1 MRLTRL
7 EQTEGNVTTR
17 KFRFGVSG
25 RGDTMAQWQDFA
37 RKAED
42 LGYDSLDL
50 PDHFMRQFSP
60 LPALVAAAQV
70 TSRIRFATTMLCN
83 DFRHPVM
90 LAKEAATV
98 DVLTDGRLE
107 LGIGTGSR
115 PDDLAEAG
123 MRYDPAGVRVERLEE
138 TLRILKLYYGSD
150 ERVSFSG
157 KHYRLA
163 DLEAYPKPVQRP
175 LPIMI
180 GARGNRMLKLAAR
193 EADIVGVMMGAG
205 DAPGALDEKMALV
218 RDAAGERYDQIE
230 FTQLFFNV
238 QVDGKPDGPGA
249 QRPGLSLV
257 GSRDQV
263 VGQLLR
269 LREEHDI
276 SYIMVIGPVIDA
288 FAPVVAQLAGK

>member
-1 MRLTRL
+1 VS
-7 EQTEGNVTTR
+7 ER

-25 RGDTMAQWQDFA
+25 RGETMAQWQDFA

-50 PDHFMRQFSP
+50 PDHFTRQFSP
-60 LPALVAAAQV
+60 LLALVAAGQV

-98 DVLTDGRLE
+98 DVLTDGRFE
-107 LGIGTGSR
+107 LGLGTGSR

-123 MRYDPAGVRVERLEE
+123 MQYDSAGVRIERLEE
-138 TLRILKLYYGSD
+138 TLQILKRYYGEA
-150 ERVSFSG
+150 ERINFAG
-157 KHYRLA
+157 KHYQIA
-163 DLEAYPKPVQRP
+163 DLEAYPKPVQDP
-175 LPIMI
+175 MPVMI
-180 GARGNRMLKLAAR
+180 GARGNRMLSLAAR
-193 EADIVGVMMGAG
+193 EADIIGVMMGAD
-205 DAPGALDEKMALV
+205 DAPGVLDEKMAV
-218 RDAAGERYDQIE
+218 IREAAGDRYDQIE

-238 QVDGKPDGPGA
+238 SIDGQPTAPGA

-263 VGQLLR
+263 VEQLLK

-276 SYIMVIGPVIDA
+276 SYIMVIGPVIEA
-288 FAPVVAQLAGK
+288 FAPVVAKLAGQ

>member
-1 MRLTRL
+1 VS
-7 EQTEGNVTTR
+7 ER

-25 RGDTMAQWQDFA
+25 RGETMAQWQDFA

-42 LGYDSLDL
+42 LGYSSLDL
-50 PDHFMRQFSP
+50 PDHFTRQFSP
-60 LPALVAAAQV
+60 LPALVAAGQV

-83 DFRHPVM
+83 DFRHPVI

-98 DVLTDGRLE
+98 DVLTDGRFE
-107 LGIGTGSR
+107 LGLGTGSR

-123 MRYDPAGVRVERLEE
+123 MQYDAPGVRIERLTEV
-138 TLRILKLYYGSD
+138 LRILDLYYGES
-150 ERVSFSG
+150 ERISFAG
-157 KHYRLA
+157 QHYQIA
-163 DLEAYPKPVQRP
+163 DLEAFPKPVQDP
-175 LPIMI
+175 MPVMI
-180 GARGNRMLKLAAR
+180 GARGDRMLRLAAR
-193 EADIVGVMMGAG
+193 EADIVGVMMGADDG
-205 DAPGALDEKMALV
+205 PGVLGQKMAVV
-218 RDAAGERYDQIE
+218 REAAGARYDRIE

-238 QVDGKPDGPGA
+238 QIDGQPDGPDA

-263 VGQLLR
+263 CEQLLR

-288 FAPVVAQLAGK
+288 FAPVVAKLAGT

>member
-1 MRLTRL
+1 VS
-7 EQTEGNVTTR
+7 ER

-25 RGDTMAQWQDFA
+25 RGETMAQWRDFA
-37 RKAED
+37 RKAEE

-50 PDHFMRQFSP
+50 PDHFTRQFSP
-60 LPALVAAAQV
+60 LPALVAAGQV

-98 DVLTDGRLE
+98 DVLTDGRFE
-107 LGIGTGSR
+107 LGLGTGSR

-123 MRYDPAGVRVERLEE
+123 MEYDSPGVRIERLEE
-138 TLRILKLYYGSD
+138 TLQILKRYYGEA
-150 ERVSFSG
+150 ERINFTG
-157 KHYRLA
+157 KHYQIA
-163 DLEAYPKPVQRP
+163 DLEAYPKPVQDP
-175 LPIMI
+175 LPVMI
-180 GARGNRMLKLAAR
+180 GARGNRMLRLAAR
-193 EADIVGVMMGAG
+193 EADIIGVMMGAD
-205 DAPGALDEKMALV
+205 DAPSVLNERMAV
-218 RDAAGERYDQIE
+218 IREAAGARYDQIE

-238 QVDGKPDGPGA
+238 QIDGKPDGPGA

-263 VGQLLR
+263 VEQLLR
-269 LREEHDI
+269 LREKTGV

-288 FAPVVAQLAGK
+288 FASVVVKLAGT